1 MLDVAT
7 RPLKPTIFAENKQG
21 KWAMH
26 PTYTPDGKYI
36 INGLEHADTVYKV
49 DAETGEIVGTI
60 NLKNAGPV
68 QLLEEPSPTGMFPAW
83 RIKAP
88 WF

>member
-1 MLDVAT
+1 
-7 RPLKPTIFAENKQG
+7 
-21 KWAMH
+21 MH
-26 PTYTPDGKYI
+26 PGYTPDGKYVI
-36 INGLEHADTVYKV
+36 SALERTDTVYKV

-60 NLKNAGPV
+60 NLKNVEPV
-68 QLLEEPSPTGMFPAW
+68 QLLEEPSPTGIFPAW